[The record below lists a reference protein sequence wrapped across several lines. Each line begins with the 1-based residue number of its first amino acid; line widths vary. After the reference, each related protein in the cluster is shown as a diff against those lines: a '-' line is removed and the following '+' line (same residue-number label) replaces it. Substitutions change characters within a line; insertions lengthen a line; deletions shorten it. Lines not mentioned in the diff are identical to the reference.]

1 VRGVDSITYTNR
13 IISSENRAYLRS
25 LPAHFRLEFYVNGS
39 PWNFL
44 MVHGSPSKINEYLFE
59 DRADKSMLRMMQK
72 ANTHVM
78 AFGHTHKPYHKTIED
93 ENGEIFHAINI
104 GSVGKPKDGDPRAC
118 YAMIEWDGDLDLKDK
133 NDLKIEFIRVKY
145 DVEKAAQ
152 AVEESPLPSEFADM
166 LRNGG

>member
-1 VRGVDSITYTNR
+1 
-13 IISSENRAYLRS
+13 
-25 LPAHFRLEFYVNGS
+25 
-39 PWNFL
+39 
-44 MVHGSPSKINEYLFE
+44 
-59 DRADKSMLRMMQK
+59 MMQK